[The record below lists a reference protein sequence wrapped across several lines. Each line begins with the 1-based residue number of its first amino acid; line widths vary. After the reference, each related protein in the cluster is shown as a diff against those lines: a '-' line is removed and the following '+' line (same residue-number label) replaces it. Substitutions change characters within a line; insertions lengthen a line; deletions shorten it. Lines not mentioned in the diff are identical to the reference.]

1 MMINVKEKR
10 RIPKFKKLK
19 IKFHWEYFLVALL
32 VVEFIIFGL
41 LNPRFLM
48 PEVLLS
54 SLNDYMAICV
64 CALFGTLVMVTG
76 GIDIQQGAIIGLSSI
91 TMGLLWQNFHLNIIL
106 AAFLAILVG
115 GICGAF
121 SGTIV
126 AETDVQPMVVTLGG
140 SFLFSGVAIAITSL
154 SKTESYRGIS
164 GFPDYFSNFFIGSI
178 GLIPN
183 QFIVYLILA
192 LVAYIILH
200 KLQYGRKVFL
210 IGVNRKTADFS
221 GISSKKIIAS
231 TYIFSGLAAGI
242 AGVMMSGYLGTAKAD
257 YGGDLT
263 LAIVTAIVL
272 GGTSNFGGKG
282 SVIGTILASLIISFL
297 QFGLSL
303 NGMNTQYLA
312 IPVGILLIMSLIIR
326 SLIDQGTFNNLYRKL
341 IYKKGR
347 IKHAG

>member
-1 MMINVKEKR
+1 MTNVKTKHR
-10 RIPKFKKLK
+10 FSKFKKV
-19 IKFHWEYFLVALL
+19 KFKFRWEYFLIGLL
-32 VVEFIIFGL
+32 LIEFIVFGVM
-41 LNPRFLM
+41 NPRFLQ

-64 CALFGTLVMVTG
+64 CALFGTLVMITG

-91 TMGLLWQNFHLNIIL
+91 VMGLLWQTFHFNIVL
-106 AAFLAILVG
+106 AAFSAILVG
-115 GICGAF
+115 GLCGAF

-126 AETDVQPMVVTLGG
+126 AQTDVQPMVVTLGG
-140 SFLFSGVAIAITSL
+140 SFLFSGLAIAITSL
-154 SKTESYRGIS
+154 SKTESYKGIS
-164 GFPDYFSNFFIGSI
+164 GFPDYFGNFFMGSV

-183 QFIVYLILA
+183 QFFVYLLLA
-192 LVAYIILH
+192 IIAYVILH
-200 KLQYGRKVFL
+200 RLQYGRQIFL
-210 IGVNRKTADFS
+210 IGVNRQTADFS
-221 GISSKKIIAS
+221 GISSKKVIAS

-263 LAIVTAIVL
+263 LSIVTAIVL

-312 IPVGILLIMSLIIR
+312 IPVGMLLILSLIIR
-326 SLIDQGTFNNLYRKL
+326 SLIDRGSLKKFYQQL
-341 IYKKGR
+341 IGQKG
-347 IKHAG
+347 K